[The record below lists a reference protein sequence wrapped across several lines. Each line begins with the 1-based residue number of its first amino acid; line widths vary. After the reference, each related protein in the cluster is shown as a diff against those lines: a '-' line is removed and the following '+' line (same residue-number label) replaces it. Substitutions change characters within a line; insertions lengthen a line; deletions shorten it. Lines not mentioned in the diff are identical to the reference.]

1 MSNTVFKKYSS
12 IENHSN
18 TKFMDKL
25 KQNDRFASITDW
37 VVTEKVHGSNFS
49 FIVSVDEQSNKTVQ
63 VAKRTEIIPVLLLSN
78 YYPAATKKVKERYEE
93 SAKQTFD
100 YIQTR
105 ILDETKLLRISSKF
119 LYLILT

>member
-1 MSNTVFKKYSS
+1 
-12 IENHSN
+12 
-18 TKFMDKL
+18 MDKL